1 MCVCVSVCLC
11 VCIKPSLRAAGCKK
25 EDWGKKRNGNFFKE
39 NNFSQKSAF
48 DFSIFLPW
56 SLGYC
61 YCYLVV
67 TVNSFVD
74 DCKLPDSILTKGAN
88 TANLC
93 SVIN

>member
-1 MCVCVSVCLC
+1 MEIFL
-11 VCIKPSLRAAGCKK
+11 KK
-25 EDWGKKRNGNFFKE
+25 II
-39 NNFSQKSAF
+39 FSQKSAF

-88 TANLC
+88 TANLR

>member
-1 MCVCVSVCLC
+1 ME
-11 VCIKPSLRAAGCKK
+11 ISLKK
-25 EDWGKKRNGNFFKE
+25 II
-39 NNFSQKSAF
+39 FSQKSAF

-74 DCKLPDSILTKGAN
+74 DCQLPDSILT
-88 TANLC
+88 
-93 SVIN
+93 